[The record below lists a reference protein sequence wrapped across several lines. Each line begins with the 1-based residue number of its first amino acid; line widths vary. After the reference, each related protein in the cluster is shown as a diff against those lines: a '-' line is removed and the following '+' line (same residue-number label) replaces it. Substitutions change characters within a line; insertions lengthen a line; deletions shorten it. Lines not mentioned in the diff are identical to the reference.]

1 MFVQPG
7 VQVNPVIDATPPES
21 DARNTQLIQERH
33 TYPQVLGGLFS
44 GQTAHWWQGQ
54 QRRASFMHGLGPYSP
69 LEARR

>member
-7 VQVNPVIDATPPES
+7 IQVNPVIDAAPPES
-21 DARNTQLIQERH
+21 NAWDIQLIQERH
-33 TYPQVLGGLFS
+33 TYPQVLGGLFP
-44 GQTAHWWQGQ
+44 GQAAHWWQGQ

>member
-7 VQVNPVIDATPPES
+7 VQVNPVIDATPTKP
-21 DARNTQLIQERH
+21 DARHIQLIQERDA
-33 TYPQVLGGLFS
+33 YSQVLGSLFS